1 MYMQIFSLRFAAQM
15 KEGCSILRAISTLSL
30 KLTRTRKIWKLLWG
44 KILHNYEGICNKTCL
59 YEQKPVKIDG
69 FNKAEEK
76 EVKERVKKRKKEK
89 KEVAEN
95 KNFFLKKKKQED
107 NKEKET
113 EMWKRLGELN

>member
-44 KILHNYEGICNKTCL
+44 KTLHNYERICNKTCL
-59 YEQKPVKIDG
+59 YEQKPVKIDD

-76 EVKERVKKRKKEK
+76 KVKERIKNEKRKKRK
-89 KEVAEN
+89 VAEN
-95 KNFFLKKKKQED
+95 KKFFLKK
-107 NKEKET
+107 EKT
-113 EMWKRLGELN
+113 RGQ